1 MKKRSQSKL
10 WIRANKHLRR
20 ETAEYA
26 KILETLNLIHNVILF
41 RAQFADV
48 IETQEILSIALEP
61 PSQFER
67 WKRETK
73 RVKKLTN
80 ALARLILGRDKSKC
94 PDAEPKDWR
103 GDGDIPFC

>member
-1 MKKRSQSKL
+1 MISNSKSKL
-10 WIRANKHLRR
+10 WIRATKHLRR
-20 ETAEYA
+20 ETDEYA
-26 KILETLNLIHNVILF
+26 KIHDALNRILDVTSF

-73 RVKKLTN
+73 QVTKHTE
-80 ALARLILGRDKSKC
+80 ALARLILGRDKSKWT
-94 PDAEPKDWR
+94 DAKPSGLRD
-103 GDGDIPFC
+103 DDDIPF